1 MLIDENKPYYY
12 IEKENGGCNVILQ
25 VKELY
30 ELAKEHNAENR
41 EIEIGAYDEDG
52 WYDEFGI
59 CTEGVLFNLHEG
71 KVCIAL

>member
-1 MLIDENKPYYY
+1 MT
-12 IEKENGGCNVILQ
+12 

-52 WYDEFGI
+52 WYDEFDI
-59 CTEGVLFNLHEG
+59 CPEGVLFNLYER
-71 KVCIAL
+71 KVCIVL

>member
-1 MLIDENKPYYY
+1 MT
-12 IEKENGGCNVILQ
+12 

-41 EIEIGAYDEDG
+41 EIGAYDEDV
-52 WYDEFGI
+52 WYDEFDI
-59 CTEGVLFNLHEG
+59 CTEGVLFNLHKG